1 MAESAAVRPN
11 FVVILADDLGYGD
24 VSPAPFGSPVH
35 RTPRLERMAREGLTL
50 GSFYVSAPL
59 CSPTRASL
67 LTGCYHAR
75 VSINRVLIPGDSIGL
90 NPAETT
96 IAEVLRAA
104 GYRTGCF
111 GKWHVGDQPEFLPTR
126 RGFDTY
132 YGVPY
137 SNDMQPRG
145 DREGDQKP
153 IERRYP
159 LLPVVR
165 DETVER
171 GLVWDQ
177 ETLTEE
183 LTNETIAFIEANRE
197 RPFFAYLA
205 LTAVHIP
212 HIPGAAF
219 RGTSGQGP
227 YGDWVL
233 ETDYSVGRIL
243 DAVQRLGLDERTLV
257 IFTSDNGPSLN
268 FGGSAGVLRGGKGS
282 TFEGGVREPFIARW
296 PGRLPAG
303 ARSDAPVAAM
313 DLLPTFAA
321 YAGAALPEREID
333 GVDVRDL
340 LQRPDAARPPR
351 EEFCYFGFYPS
362 LEAAQEEPIP
372 CAIRSGPWKLH
383 VRLARRP
390 LAAPQLYNLDHDVGE
405 TRDVAADHPDV
416 VERLAA
422 RLREAHEDLRRNR
435 RPPGRNADP
444 QTLLPRLD
452 YSESLPAYS

>member
-1 MAESAAVRPN
+1 MPETAPARPN
-11 FVVILADDLGYGD
+11 IVVILADDLGYGD
-24 VSPAPFGSPVH
+24 ISPAPFSSPIY
-35 RTPRLERMAREGLTL
+35 RTPRLEQMAQEGLTL

-67 LTGCYHAR
+67 LTGCYHPR
-75 VSINRVLIPGDSIGL
+75 VSINRVLIPGDTIGL
-90 NPAETT
+90 NPEETT
-96 IAEVLRAA
+96 VAELLRAA

-132 YGVPY
+132 FGVPY

-145 DREGDQKP
+145 DNEGDEKP

-177 ETLTEE
+177 EMLTEE
-183 LTNETIAFIEANRE
+183 LTSETISFIEANRDG
-197 RPFFAYLA
+197 PFFAYLA
-205 LTAVHIP
+205 FTAVHIP
-212 HIPGAAF
+212 LIPGEAF
-219 RGTSGQGP
+219 VGASGQGL

-233 ETDYSVGRIL
+233 ETDFCVGRIL
-243 DAVQRLGLDERTLV
+243 DALQRLGLDGDTLV
-257 IFTSDNGPSLN
+257 IFTSDNGPNLRA
-268 FGGSAGVLRGGKGS
+268 GGSAGPLRGGKGS
-282 TFEGGVREPFIARW
+282 TYEGGVREPFIARW

-303 ARSDAPVAAM
+303 SRSDAPVTAM

-321 YAGAALPEREID
+321 YAGAPLPEREID
-333 GVDVRDL
+333 GVDIRDL
-340 LQRPDAARPPR
+340 LEHPNDARPPR

-362 LEAAQEEPIP
+362 LEVNQEEPIP

-383 VRLARRP
+383 VRLRRQV
-390 LAAPQLYNLDHDVGE
+390 LDTAELYNLEEDLGE
-405 TRDVAADHPDV
+405 TRDVAAGHRDIVD
-416 VERLAA
+416 RLTAQ
-422 RLREAHEDLRRNR
+422 LHEVHEHLVLDR
-435 RPPGRNADP
+435 RPPGRNEDP

-452 YSESLPAYS
+452 YSESHRA